1 MITSELALS
10 DLRAIREMDTQDSL
24 RLLGI
29 LINDQQEQTKQLE
42 SIEQEGS
49 ATNFIL
55 DILKFRRV
63 ATIIGS
69 AIAHILR
76 TTVGVVTAG
85 ASVLVRL
92 LLNPAVLGTLVV
104 GGAIGAV
111 IYAVKSRQ
119 QTYETSK
126 AEAQTASQTTQLPR
140 QKISDYSKYLKESSV
155 VDLVIQG
162 AKIVGV
168 DPQLMLQIAKAES
181 AFGTNTVNPHSRAQG
196 IFQII
201 PSTWKSHFN
210 QFDSKYG
217 IPKNDPHDVLSASIF
232 SAAYIKDVLTKV
244 LGRAPNA
251 TEVYLMYVFGPGGG
265 RNLIRS
271 YEQNSS
277 QLSFAVQSRI
287 PSGWSQI
294 KANKEYFYDS
304 RTGRPK
310 TLAETYAMAQARIT
324 LTDTELSI
332 IQPKLKQQQEP
343 VRQTPVQNEQH
354 QMPVKYKG
362 RYYRTKE

>member
-10 DLRAIREMDTQDSL
+10 DLRAIREMDPQDSL

-29 LINDQQEQTKQLE
+29 LIDDQQEQTKQLE

-49 ATNFIL
+49 SINFIL

-69 AIAHILR
+69 AVAHILR
-76 TTVGVVTAG
+76 TTLSVITAG

-111 IYAVKSRQ
+111 IYAVKSKQ
-119 QTYETSK
+119 QIYEASK
-126 AEAQTASQTTQLPR
+126 PKTGQTTRQVPR

-155 VDLVIQG
+155 IDLVVQG
-162 AKIVGV
+162 ANIVGV

-210 QFDSKYG
+210 QFDRKYG

-232 SAAYIKDVLTKV
+232 SAAYVKDVLTKV
-244 LGRAPNA
+244 LGRVPNA

-265 RNLIRS
+265 RNLIRN

-287 PSGWSQI
+287 NGGWKQI
-294 KANKEYFYDS
+294 RANKEYFYDR

-332 IQPKLKQQQEP
+332 IQPKLSQQEP
-343 VRQTPVQNEQH
+343 SVRQTPVQNEQH
-354 QMPVKYKG
+354 QIPVKYKG
-362 RYYRTKE
+362 RYYRTRE

>member
-1 MITSELALS
+1 MITTELALS
-10 DLRAIREMDTQDSL
+10 DLKAIRQLEPEDSL

-29 LINDQQEQTKQLE
+29 LIDGQQGQVRQLE
-42 SIEQEGS
+42 TIEQEDS
-49 ATNFIL
+49 SISSLL

-76 TTVGVVTAG
+76 TTVSIVTTG
-85 ASVLVRL
+85 ISMLVRL

-111 IYAVKSRQ
+111 VYAIKNKQ
-119 QTYETSK
+119 QAYDN
-126 AEAQTASQTTQLPR
+126 ARDQTVPSTQR
-140 QKISDYSKYLKESSV
+140 INDYSKYLKESSV
-155 VDLVIQG
+155 VDLIIQG
-162 AKIVGV
+162 ANVVGV

-181 AFGTNTVNPHSRAQG
+181 AFGTNTVNPHSKAQG

-201 PSTWKSHFN
+201 PSTWNSHYK
-210 QFDSKYG
+210 QFDEKYG

-232 SAAYIKDVLTKV
+232 SAAYIKEVLARQ
-244 LGRAPNA
+244 LGRVPNA

-265 RNLIRS
+265 RNLIRN
-271 YEQNSS
+271 YERDSS
-277 QLSFAVQSRI
+277 QLSFVVQSRI

-294 KANKEYFYDS
+294 KANKEYFYDT

-310 TLAETYAMAQARIT
+310 TLAETYAMAQSRIT

-332 IQPKLKQQQEP
+332 VQPKLEQKQEP
-343 VRQTPVQNEQH
+343 TVRQTPVQDH
-354 QMPVKYKG
+354 QIPVKHKG
-362 RYYRTKE
+362 RYYRIKE

>member
-1 MITSELALS
+1 MITAELALS
-10 DLRAIREMDTQDSL
+10 DLKAIRQLEPEDSL

-29 LINDQQEQTKQLE
+29 LIDGQQDQIKQLE
-42 SIEQEGS
+42 TVEQEDS
-49 ATNFIL
+49 SISSLL

-69 AIAHILR
+69 AIAHVLR
-76 TTVGVVTAG
+76 ITVGIVTTG
-85 ASVLVRL
+85 ISMLVRL

-111 IYAVKSRQ
+111 VYAIKNRQ
-119 QTYETSK
+119 QAYDTSK
-126 AEAQTASQTTQLPR
+126 TRTP

-155 VDLVIQG
+155 VDLIIQG
-162 AKIVGV
+162 ANVVGV

-181 AFGTNTVNPHSRAQG
+181 AFGTNTVNPHSKAQG

-201 PSTWKSHFN
+201 PSTWNSHYE
-210 QFDSKYG
+210 QFDKKYG

-232 SAAYIKDVLTKV
+232 SAAYIKEVLTKQ

-265 RNLIRS
+265 RNLIRN
-271 YEQNSS
+271 YERDSS
-277 QLSFAVQSRI
+277 QLSFVVQSRI

-294 KANKEYFYDS
+294 KANKEYFYDR

-332 IQPKLKQQQEP
+332 VQPKLEQKQESTIH
-343 VRQTPVQNEQH
+343 QTPVQDH
-354 QMPVKYKG
+354 QIPVKHKG
-362 RYYRTKE
+362 RYYRIKE